1 MKLGIIGL
9 PNVGKSTL
17 FNSLTKAG
25 AEAANYPFCTIDPNV
40 GVVAVPD
47 ERLGLLADLYH
58 SAKVTPAVIEFVD
71 IAGLV
76 KGASKGEGLG
86 NQFLANIREV
96 DAIVHVVRCF
106 EDSNVIHVDGTV
118 DPVRDIETINLEL
131 IFSDLEILERR
142 IAKTGRAANN
152 NKTAAKEVALL
163 KALKAH
169 LEDGNL
175 AITYQT
181 EDEDELAWLAE
192 YNLLT
197 AKPVIFAANVDEDDL
212 ADDAASNPHVQ
223 KVRSYAAMSGS
234 EVFVICA
241 KIEEEISE
249 LEDDEKQM
257 FLEDL
262 GLKESGLEK
271 LIKASYSLLGLLSFL
286 TAGETETRAWT
297 IKKGMKAPQAAGK
310 IHSDFERGFIRA
322 EVVNYRDLLDCGSL
336 SAAKEKGL
344 VGLEGKDY
352 VVKDGD
358 VILFRFNV

>member
-1 MKLGIIGL
+1 MKLGIVGL

-25 AEAANYPFCTIDPNV
+25 AESANYPFCTIDPNV

-47 ERLGLLADLYH
+47 ERIELLGKLYN
-58 SAKVTPAVIEFVD
+58 SKKVTPAVIEFVD

-106 EDSNVIHVDGTV
+106 EDTNVVHVDGSV
-118 DPVRDIETINLEL
+118 NPVRDIETINLEL
-131 IFSDLEILERR
+131 IFADIEVLERR
-142 IAKTGRAANN
+142 LAKQGRAANN
-152 NKTAAKEVALL
+152 DKKISREVEMIKKLI
-163 KALKAH
+163 AH
-169 LEDGNL
+169 LEGGNL
-175 AITYQT
+175 AITFEH
-181 EDEDELAWLAE
+181 EDEDEDKWFSE

-197 AKPVIFAANVDEDDL
+197 AKPVIFAANVAEDDL
-212 ADDAASNPHVQ
+212 ADDAAGNEYVSA
-223 KVRSYAAMSGS
+223 VRKFAEENGS

-241 KIEEEISE
+241 QIEQEIAE
-249 LEDDEKQM
+249 LDDDEKQM

-262 GLKESGLEK
+262 GLKESGLDK
-271 LIKASYSLLGLLSFL
+271 LIRASYKILNLMSFL
-286 TAGETETRAWT
+286 TAGEDECRAWT
-297 IKKGMKAPQAAGK
+297 IKIGTKAPQAAGK
-310 IHSDFERGFIRA
+310 IHTDFERGFIKA
-322 EVVNYRDLLDCGSL
+322 EVVNYKDLLDLGSL
-336 SAAKEKGL
+336 SAARDKGL
-344 VGLEGKDY
+344 VGMEGKDY